1 MSLPQPTSNSRL
13 PACTSD
19 LTVAAPP
26 GESSMPELSLIVPT
40 YNEAENL
47 PELVNRVR
55 SAMEGYSFELIV
67 VDDDSPDRTAE
78 VAERLKSECPI
89 MLVVRNRER
98 GLASAVLTGFRQ
110 ARGSVL
116 GVLDAD
122 LQHPPEHLRSML
134 MAIHRGADLAVA
146 SRYGSGGG
154 QIGGG
159 FARKFMS
166 RAATLLARVVLS
178 SARATP
184 DPLSGFFLLRR
195 EVVDGVELKPVGYKI
210 LLEILAR
217 GRARRVKSL
226 TYEFHQRRRGGSK
239 FGWREQAKSLGH
251 ILRLAF
257 VDFWGMRSFR
267 LGRRTRGG

>member
-1 MSLPQPTSNSRL
+1 MSGSIRS
-13 PACTSD
+13 
-19 LTVAAPP
+19 APV
-26 GESSMPELSLIVPT
+26 GETILPELSLIVPT

-55 SAMEGYSFELIV
+55 SAMKGHSFELIV
-67 VDDDSPDRTAE
+67 VDDDSPDHTAD

-89 MLVVRNRER
+89 KLVVRNRER
-98 GLASAVLTGFRQ
+98 GLASAVLAGFRQ
-110 ARGSVL
+110 ASGSVL

-134 MAIHRGADLAVA
+134 MEIHRGADLAIA
-146 SRYGSGGG
+146 SRYGPGRKEV
-154 QIGGG
+154 GGG
-159 FARKFMS
+159 FARNSMS

-178 SARATP
+178 SARTTP
-184 DPLSGFFLLRR
+184 DPLSGYFLLRR

-210 LLEILAR
+210 LLEVLAR

-226 TYEFHQRRRGGSK
+226 PYVFHQRERGDSK
-239 FGWREQAKSLGH
+239 FDWREQAKSLGH

-257 VDFWGMRSFR
+257 VEFRGMRLFR
-267 LGRRTRGG
+267 LGR